1 MPVNSSRGAIA
12 VKALGFTNGSAS
24 DYYYIAKVTNI
35 AGSLYNGIIALGY
48 QNGTFLVNYG
58 VVSATDQRSI
68 ANQFDRTM
76 NVITASR
83 TYYDVP
89 GIPSFIGIERPAV
102 ASDTS
107 GNMYFYNAGFLNKQS
122 AAGAGWAYTFD
133 VSGSPSLGLG
143 WRSGVGVSSAGDV
156 YVSSQI
162 NISSANRHVIQKIN
176 SSGTVQY
183 AKRVDVASQPIAYS
197 TGIKL
202 VGSYISFA
210 GAYTGKLFAAL
221 TDLDVTVS
229 FCKEVST
236 SLDLTNAMQ
245 GSDTVCD
252 SAGNTYFVYAVS
264 SGGSS
269 TSSVLRA
276 VKFNSSGTVQWNKEY
291 DVPAGVRYTSAA
303 LTGGYLWIA
312 TTVYSTGTTYLLK
325 VLGDDGS
332 VTLSRSISHP
342 TDTDGSSN
350 AINVTNTSV
359 QVSLE
364 PIFLTLRLPV
374 TGVGTGSYTVGGTS
388 VTYSTA
394 SIAASTVSDSFSTA
408 ATTVTST
415 TTSNSSVTTQSATSL
430 TVAVT
435 QV

>member
-89 GIPSFIGIERPAV
+89 NVPSFFGLERPAV

-107 GNMYFYNAGFLNKQS
+107 GNMYFYSAGFLNKQS

-133 VSGSPSLGLG
+133 VSGSPSSSS

-156 YVSSQI
+156 YISSRI
-162 NISSANRHVIQKIN
+162 NISSYNRHVIQKIN

-183 AKRVDVASQPIAYS
+183 AKRVDVASQPIVYS

-202 VGSYISFA
+202 AGNYISFA
-210 GAYTGKLFAAL
+210 GGYINKLFVAL

-236 SLDLTNAMQ
+236 SLQLAEAVN

-291 DVPAGVRYTSAA
+291 DVPAGMRYTSAA
-303 LTGGYLWIA
+303 LTGGYLWIV

-342 TDTDGSSN
+342 TDTDDSSN

-408 ATTVTST
+408 ATTVTSE
-415 TTSNSSVTTQSATSL
+415 TTSNSSVTTRSATSL